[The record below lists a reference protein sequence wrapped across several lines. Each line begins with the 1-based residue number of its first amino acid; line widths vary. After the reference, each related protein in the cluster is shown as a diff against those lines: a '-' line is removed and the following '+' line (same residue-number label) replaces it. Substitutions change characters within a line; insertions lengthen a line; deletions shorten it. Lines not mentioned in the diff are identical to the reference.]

1 MTDQQSQQRINEAAD
16 QFTDAL
22 VQSYKTV
29 AERGAS
35 AQERSAQVTEVFFNQ
50 TINNLRAQA
59 EENRQATQQ
68 LADQQQRQAE
78 AAQTLTKESV
88 GAYMQFMDSM
98 FSYWQGGIQTAERA
112 AAEPAPSSSP
122 PKIAESTA
130 TSQPSDAELPLDNYD
145 LLRAN
150 EVADRIEPLSLEEIK
165 RLRDYEAKNQNRRSV
180 LKRMDD
186 RINAASEA

>member
-29 AERGAS
+29 AERGVS
-35 AQERSAQVTEVFFNQ
+35 AQEGSAQVTEVFFNQ

-78 AAQTLTKESV
+78 ATRTIAKESV
-88 GAYMQFMDSM
+88 GAYMAFMDSM
-98 FSYWQGGIQTAERA
+98 FSYWQGGIQTAERGA
-112 AAEPAPSSSP
+112 RETE
-122 PKIAESTA
+122 KA
-130 TSQPSDAELPLDNYD
+130 TKGEKS
-145 LLRAN
+145 
-150 EVADRIEPLSLEEIK
+150 
-165 RLRDYEAKNQNRRSV
+165 
-180 LKRMDD
+180 
-186 RINAASEA
+186 

>member
-1 MTDQQSQQRINEAAD
+1 MTDQQSQQRINQAAD

-29 AERGAS
+29 AERGVS
-35 AQERSAQVTEVFFNQ
+35 AQEGSAQVTEVFFNQ

-88 GAYMQFMDSM
+88 GAYMEFMDSM
-98 FSYWQGGIQTAERA
+98 FSYWQGGIQTAEQGAR
-112 AAEPAPSSSP
+112 ETE
-122 PKIAESTA
+122 KA
-130 TSQPSDAELPLDNYD
+130 TKGEKKS
-145 LLRAN
+145 
-150 EVADRIEPLSLEEIK
+150 
-165 RLRDYEAKNQNRRSV
+165 
-180 LKRMDD
+180 
-186 RINAASEA
+186 